1 MHSGA
6 CDKEQSNISNLAKFS
21 CEGEPSTFIKYN
33 RQHSPVKGDDYLIY
47 FLCELHFPVKG
58 GAFFVLHSH
67 IPIVYL
73 CNKTEYKMKKPTKRL
88 LWTEAYKLMNARTP
102 DGKNKPFDIRFVC
115 KDGTISECYN
125 VQRAVSYNREKG
137 FRKLVLPS
145 GDIRIVY
152 DVLILQINDTKILV
166 K

>member
-1 MHSGA
+1 MLF
-6 CDKEQSNISNLAKFS
+6 DTIIISVMFTALP
-21 CEGEPSTFIKYN
+21 CEGRCVFLSFITILTLY
-33 RQHSPVKGDDYLIY
+33 I
-47 FLCELHFPVKG
+47 
-58 GAFFVLHSH
+58 FVPKQS
-67 IPIVYL
+67 
-73 CNKTEYKMKKPTKRL
+73 KMKKPTKRL

-137 FRKLVLPS
+137 YRKLVMPN
-145 GDIRIVY
+145 GDFRYVY

>member
-1 MHSGA
+1 MY
-6 CDKEQSNISNLAKFS
+6 Q
-21 CEGEPSTFIKYN
+21 
-33 RQHSPVKGDDYLIY
+33 
-47 FLCELHFPVKG
+47 
-58 GAFFVLHSH
+58 
-67 IPIVYL
+67 
-73 CNKTEYKMKKPTKRL
+73 NKHKMKKPTKRL

-137 FRKLVLPS
+137 YRKLVMPN
-145 GDIRIVY
+145 GDFRYVY

>member
-1 MHSGA
+1 MFFINSLLSALPCGGR
-6 CDKEQSNISNLAKFS
+6 CVFLSFITILTLYIFVPKQS
-21 CEGEPSTFIKYN
+21 
-33 RQHSPVKGDDYLIY
+33 
-47 FLCELHFPVKG
+47 
-58 GAFFVLHSH
+58 
-67 IPIVYL
+67 
-73 CNKTEYKMKKPTKRL
+73 KMKKPTKRL

-137 FRKLVLPS
+137 YRKLVMPN
-145 GDIRIVY
+145 GDFRYVY

>member
-1 MHSGA
+1 MLF
-6 CDKEQSNISNLAKFS
+6 DTIIISVMFTALP
-21 CEGEPSTFIKYN
+21 CEGGGRFLSFITILTLY
-33 RQHSPVKGDDYLIY
+33 I
-47 FLCELHFPVKG
+47 
-58 GAFFVLHSH
+58 FVPKQS
-67 IPIVYL
+67 
-73 CNKTEYKMKKPTKRL
+73 KMKKPTKRL

-137 FRKLVLPS
+137 YRKLVMPN
-145 GDIRIVY
+145 GDFRYVY

>member
-1 MHSGA
+1 MY
-6 CDKEQSNISNLAKFS
+6 Q
-21 CEGEPSTFIKYN
+21 
-33 RQHSPVKGDDYLIY
+33 
-47 FLCELHFPVKG
+47 
-58 GAFFVLHSH
+58 
-67 IPIVYL
+67 
-73 CNKTEYKMKKPTKRL
+73 NKRKMKKPTKRL

-125 VQRAVSYNREKG
+125 VQRAVSYNRKKG
-137 FRKLVLPS
+137 YRKLVMPN
-145 GDIRIVY
+145 GDFRYVY